1 MIKSNFL
8 KDVLYN
14 ERNQSE
20 DNYIQHTRRDSD
32 DWKINKILGQL
43 LRPYLALEKELEG
56 LDHLNKPMILSDSL
70 KSSLNSYN
78 PVKSL
83 NEIAAMYRSVNA
95 IDIISQNLSRCQNLP
110 VETAKIIIKEDVRN
124 CPLFKRINN

>member
-1 MIKSNFL
+1 MKSNFL

-56 LDHLNKPMILSDSL
+56 
-70 KSSLNSYN
+70 
-78 PVKSL
+78 
-83 NEIAAMYRSVNA
+83 
-95 IDIISQNLSRCQNLP
+95 
-110 VETAKIIIKEDVRN
+110 
-124 CPLFKRINN
+124 